1 MRIESER
8 LQNGGRL
15 EWGGAVQDGNIR
27 VVLGGGRGCM
37 LHGERLP
44 AMVVLPLR
52 GRVQVSDTESTRLLA
67 AGDALVVEAGQSVQV
82 IGRGGALWLALRLPT
97 GAWSAVAG
105 AVEAG
110 LPGEPVLLP
119 AMHVADR
126 GLRRAAVRLLRE
138 AAAGNDAAAVAAV
151 TTFASLLGELQA
163 GFQPLVARCPGRT
176 HAQRRNVFLRLLRV
190 RNYMAAS
197 CHLDLGIDDF
207 ARMAS
212 YSPCHFIR
220 AFNTVFG
227 DTPHAVLVEQ
237 RLARARRLVDESSM
251 AITEIARASGFEN
264 RCAFSRSFKRRFGV
278 TATSLRDRCRVA
290 A

>member
-1 MRIESER
+1 MRVESER

-15 EWGGAVQDGNIR
+15 EWSGAVQDGVIR
-27 VVLGGGRGCM
+27 VVLGGGRGCL

-44 AMVVLPLR
+44 STVVMPLR
-52 GRVQVSDTESTRLLA
+52 GRVQVSDGENLRLLA
-67 AGDALVVEAGQSVQV
+67 AGEALVVEAGQSMQV
-82 IGRGGALWLALRLPT
+82 VGRGNALWLAIRLPAR
-97 GAWSAVAG
+97 AWQAIAG
-105 AVEAG
+105 AVEPG
-110 LPGEPVLLP
+110 MPGEPALLP
-119 AMHVADR
+119 AMHAADR
-126 GLRRAAVRLLRE
+126 GLRRAAVRLLR
-138 AAAGNDAAAVAAV
+138 AAAADGDALAAATA
-151 TTFASLLGELQA
+151 FASLVGELQA
-163 GFQPLVARCPGRT
+163 GFRPLIARCPGRT

-220 AFNTVFG
+220 AFNAVFG

-278 TATSLRDRCRVA
+278 TATSLREGARA
-290 A
+290 AA

>member
-15 EWGGAVQDGNIR
+15 EWAGAGQDDGIQ

-44 AMVVLPLR
+44 AMLVLPLR
-52 GRVQVSDTESTRLLA
+52 GRVQVSDGDSARLLGR
-67 AGDALVVEAGQSVQV
+67 GDLLVVEAGQSVQV
-82 IGRGGALWLALRLPT
+82 VGRGSALWMALRLPATAWRALT
-97 GAWSAVAG
+97 GAVDAG
-105 AVEAG
+105 SGPDA
-110 LPGEPVLLP
+110 VLLP
-119 AMHVADR
+119 ALHGADR
-126 GLRRAAVRLLRE
+126 NLRRAALRLMRE
-138 AAAGNDAAAVAAV
+138 AAAGSETAALAAATA
-151 TTFASLLGELQA
+151 FASLVGDLQA
-163 GFQPLVARCPGRT
+163 GFLPLVARCPGRT

-190 RNYMAAS
+190 RNTMAAS
-197 CHLDLGIDDF
+197 CHLDLAIEDF

-220 AFNTVFG
+220 AFSTVFG

-237 RLARARRLVDESSM
+237 RLTRARRLVDEGSM

-278 TATSLRDRCRVA
+278 TATSLRSRVA

>member
-15 EWGGAVQDGNIR
+15 EWSGIGQDGNIR

-44 AMVVLPLR
+44 AVAVLPLR
-52 GRVQVSDTESTRLLA
+52 GRVQVSDGESTRLLA
-67 AGDALVVEAGQSVQV
+67 TGEVLVVEAGQSVQV
-82 IGRGGALWLALRLPT
+82 IGRGGALWLAVRLPAR
-97 GAWSAVAG
+97 AWQVVAG
-105 AVEAG
+105 AIEAG
-110 LPGEPVLLP
+110 APVEPLLLP
-119 AMHVADR
+119 SVHVADR
-126 GLRRAAVRLLRE
+126 GLRRAGLRLLRE
-138 AAAGNDAAAVAAV
+138 AAAGNEVGALAAATA
-151 TTFASLLGELQA
+151 FASLLHELQA
-163 GFQPLVARCPGRT
+163 GFLPLVARCPGRT

-220 AFNTVFG
+220 AFNSVFG

-237 RLARARRLVDESSM
+237 RLTRARRLVDESSM

-278 TATSLRDRCRVA
+278 TATSLRDAGRVA

>member
-1 MRIESER
+1 M
-8 LQNGGRL
+8 
-15 EWGGAVQDGNIR
+15 
-27 VVLGGGRGCM
+27 
-37 LHGERLP
+37 
-44 AMVVLPLR
+44 
-52 GRVQVSDTESTRLLA
+52 
-67 AGDALVVEAGQSVQV
+67 
-82 IGRGGALWLALRLPT
+82 
-97 GAWSAVAG
+97 
-105 AVEAG
+105 
-110 LPGEPVLLP
+110 PGEPALLP
-119 AMHVADR
+119 AMHAADR
-126 GLRRAAVRLLRE
+126 GLRRAAVRLLR
-138 AAAGNDAAAVAAV
+138 AAAADGDALAAATA
-151 TTFASLLGELQA
+151 FASLVGELQA
-163 GFQPLVARCPGRT
+163 GFRPLIARCPGRT

-220 AFNTVFG
+220 AFNAVFG

-278 TATSLRDRCRVA
+278 TATSLREGARA
-290 A
+290 AA

>member
-15 EWGGAVQDGNIR
+15 EWGSAVQEGDLR

-67 AGDALVVEAGQSVQV
+67 AGDALVVETGQSVQV
-82 IGRGGALWLALRLPT
+82 IGRGSALWLALRVPA
-97 GAWSAVAG
+97 GAWRAVAG
-105 AVEAG
+105 DAEAG
-110 LPGEPVLLP
+110 STGETVLLP
-119 AMHVADR
+119 AVHAADR
-126 GLRRAAVRLLRE
+126 GLRRAGVRLVRE
-138 AAAGNDAAAVAAV
+138 AAAGNDAAALAAA
-151 TTFASLLGELQA
+151 TAFASLLAELQS

-197 CHLDLGIDDF
+197 CQLDLGIDDF

-220 AFNTVFG
+220 AFNAVFG

-237 RLARARRLVDESSM
+237 RLTRAKRLVDESSM

-278 TATSLRDRCRVA
+278 TATSLRERGRVA

>member
-15 EWGGAVQDGNIR
+15 EWSSPAQDGNIR
-27 VVLGGGRGCM
+27 VALGGGRGCM

-44 AMVVLPLR
+44 ATIVMPLR
-52 GRVQVSDTESTRLLA
+52 GRVQVSDGECLRLLA
-67 AGDALVVEAGQSVQV
+67 AGEALVMEAGQPVQV
-82 IGRGGALWLALRLPT
+82 IGRGNALWLAIRLPAR
-97 GAWSAVAG
+97 AWQAIAG
-105 AVEAG
+105 GIEPG
-110 LPGEPVLLP
+110 TPGEPVLLP
-119 AMHVADR
+119 MVHVADR
-126 GLRRAAVRLLRE
+126 DLRRAAVRLLRAAVVGDDGAGV
-138 AAAGNDAAAVAAV
+138 AAAAA
-151 TTFASLLGELQA
+151 FASLVGDLQA
-163 GFQPLVARCPGRT
+163 GLLPLIARCPGRT

-237 RLARARRLVDESSM
+237 RLTRARRLVNESSM

-278 TATSLRDRCRVA
+278 TATSLREGARA
-290 A
+290 AA

>member
-15 EWGGAVQDGNIR
+15 EWGSAAQDGDLR

-52 GRVQVSDTESTRLLA
+52 GRVQFSDAEGTRLLV
-67 AGDALVVEAGQSVQV
+67 AGDVLVVEAGQSAQV
-82 IGRGGALWLALRLPT
+82 IGRGNALWFALRLPGGT
-97 GAWSAVAG
+97 WSAIAG
-105 AVEAG
+105 PVEAAS
-110 LPGEPVLLP
+110 PGETALMP
-119 AMHVADR
+119 ALHVADR

-138 AAAGNDAAAVAAV
+138 AAAGNDAAAHAAA
-151 TTFASLLGELQA
+151 TAFACLLGELQA
-163 GFQPLVARCPGRT
+163 DFLPLIARCPGRT

-197 CHLDLGIDDF
+197 CQLDLGIDDF

-278 TATSLRDRCRVA
+278 TATSLRDRGRVA